1 MRRAFPALVVTLI
14 GLAALATFKSSPGVA
29 KSSSALPATRSGAV
43 ATAPPRG
50 TTTTSPPGPT
60 GSSPATGTTP
70 ATRAGA
76 ARTIDGDP
84 FDNRYGTVQV
94 RVTLQGKQITGITS
108 LQMPFDRQRSAEIS
122 QQAEPLLRQEA
133 LQAQSAQI
141 NIIGGASYTSQSY
154 AQSLQSALD
163 KAGN

>member
-14 GLAALATFKSSPGVA
+14 GLGALATFKSSPGVA
-29 KSSSALPATRSGAV
+29 KSSLALPNARSGAV

-50 TTTTSPPGPT
+50 TTTTAPPAPS

-70 ATRAGA
+70 TTRAGA

-94 RVTLQGKQITGITS
+94 RLTLQGKQITGITA

-122 QQAEPLLRQEA
+122 QQAEPLLQQET

-141 NIIGGASYTSQSY
+141 NIVGGATYTSQSY

-163 KAGN
+163 KSGN